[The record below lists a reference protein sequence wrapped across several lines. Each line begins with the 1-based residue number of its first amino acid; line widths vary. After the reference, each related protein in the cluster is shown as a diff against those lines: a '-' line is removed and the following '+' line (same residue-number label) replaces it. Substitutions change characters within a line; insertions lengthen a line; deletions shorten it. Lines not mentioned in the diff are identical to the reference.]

1 MVDLSAYGA
10 ETIRIDR
17 NGDWWYGEQQIVRS
31 GLIRLFYRFL
41 FKQEDGYFIVTPAE
55 RVRVEVE
62 DAALLVVNMVE
73 ETPHCLTLCLNDD
86 TQIPLNRTHLPWI
99 DARGI
104 LHVPVRNGL
113 AARFS
118 QACHVEL
125 GLRLTEDGP
134 GRFLLVNCGD
144 TLQIESR
151 V

>member
-1 MVDLSAYGA
+1 MVDLSAYNA
-10 ETIRIDR
+10 ETLRIDR
-17 NGDWWYGEQQIVRS
+17 NGDWWYGDQKIVRG
-31 GLIRLFYRFL
+31 GLVRLFYRFL

-55 RVRVEVE
+55 RVRVAVE
-62 DAALLVVNMVE
+62 DAAYLVVNIIE
-73 ETPHCLTLCLNDD
+73 AAPGCLTLCLNDD
-86 TQIPLNRTHLPWI
+86 TEIPLDRTHLPRA

-113 AARFS
+113 TARFS

-134 GRFLLVNCGD
+134 GRFLLVNCGE
-144 TLQIESR
+144 TLLIESP